1 MSALCAVGVFHGV
14 SLFSD
19 IFQLLFYWFSLYV
32 YCKYTYLFSLSF
44 SNSIVIRKLVVL
56 SL

>member
-14 SLFSD
+14 TLFSD

-32 YCKYTYLFSLSF
+32 YYKLIYLAFFPYL
-44 SNSIVIRKLVVL
+44 LVTQ
-56 SL
+56 